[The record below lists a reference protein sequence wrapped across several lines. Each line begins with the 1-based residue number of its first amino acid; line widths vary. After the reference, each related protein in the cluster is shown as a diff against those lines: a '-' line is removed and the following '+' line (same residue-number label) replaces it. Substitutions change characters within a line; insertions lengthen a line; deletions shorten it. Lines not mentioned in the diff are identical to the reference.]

1 MEKEILSKKNDN
13 DENKEN
19 YITAVDYLIKQEE
32 LEQEAK
38 EVYSKKFDKC
48 TYDLGYIKQQVY
60 VCMTCTNGNA
70 GFCYSCSIA
79 CHSQHDVRELFSK
92 RNFRCDC
99 GNSKFQEKCCLK
111 DKSGTLNENN
121 KYNHNFSGRF
131 CWCNKIYD
139 PDEDELMFQCNI
151 CEEWYHASCITKD
164 KEKLS
169 ESFDDYIC
177 RDCVDKYNFIKK
189 YKFMKKICFIPYK
202 NINKN
207 DNLNNVNNENS
218 LNNNTVND
226 KRKFDEMNMNTN
238 NIIAD
243 TNSSVK
249 KIKIESDINTNTKQK
264 INNNEITPEN
274 QNLNEKTDKN
284 LSNDTDIKNNEKKSV
299 EKLIDIEK
307 LEEDDDDDDCL
318 LSLSSINEE
327 EQNQR
332 YDVFCDNKF
341 NTIFC
346 KCNRCKEMYKKR
358 NISFL
363 IEDDLTYEPEED
375 DDLDGTLF
383 ERGVKV
389 LNHASRVPLIEC
401 ISGYNKLKDKLTD
414 YFKQFAEQKKVVTDE
429 DIKYFFDN
437 LHYSKKK
444 NIY

>member
-1 MEKEILSKKNDN
+1 MEDKNKKDLNKN
-13 DENKEN
+13 EENENNKEN

-60 VCMTCTNGNA
+60 ICMTCTNNNA

-99 GNSKFQEKCCLK
+99 GNSKFPGKCCLK
-111 DKSGTLNENN
+111 DKTDTINEKN

-131 CWCNKIYD
+131 CWCNKVYD

-151 CEEWYHASCITKD
+151 CEEWFHASCITKD

-189 YKFMKKICFIPYK
+189 YKFMKNICFIPYK
-202 NINKN
+202 NDDNIQNINS
-207 DNLNNVNNENS
+207 ENA
-218 LNNNTVND
+218 
-226 KRKFDEMNMNTN
+226 KRKFDETN
-238 NIIAD
+238 INNDEI
-243 TNSSVK
+243 NK
-249 KIKIESDINTNTKQK
+249 KIKTESNDNEIKEQIKFKMNENNSDNKTIVQSDIKNKTNENLNEIKLINV
-264 INNNEITPEN
+264 INNNE
-274 QNLNEKTDKN
+274 DKN
-284 LSNDTDIKNNEKKSV
+284 KQKPIDVVNDN
-299 EKLIDIEK
+299 
-307 LEEDDDDDDCL
+307 DDDDSDCL
-318 LSLSSINEE
+318 LSLGSVNKTDL
-327 EQNQR
+327 NQR
-332 YDVFCDNKF
+332 YDIFCNDKF

-346 KCNRCKEMYKKR
+346 KCSHCKKMYNKL
-358 NISFL
+358 NINFL

-414 YFKQFAEQKKVVTDE
+414 YLKEFAEKKKVVTDE

-437 LHYSKKK
+437 LQYPNKK

>member
-1 MEKEILSKKNDN
+1 MEESKD
-13 DENKEN
+13 NKEN
-19 YITAVDYLIKQEE
+19 YITALDYLIKQEK

-60 VCMTCTNGNA
+60 ICMTCTDNNA

-99 GNSKFQEKCCLK
+99 GNSKFPGKCCLK
-111 DKSGTLNENN
+111 DKSDSINEKNR
-121 KYNHNFSGRF
+121 YNHNFAGRF
-131 CWCNKIYD
+131 CWCNKVYD

-151 CEEWYHASCITKD
+151 CEEWFHAGCITKEKD
-164 KEKLS
+164 KLS
-169 ESFDDYIC
+169 ETFDDYIC

-189 YKFMKKICFIPYK
+189 YKFMKNVFFLPYK
-202 NINKN
+202 SENNNQYNNENIKRKFEEVETKN
-207 DNLNNVNNENS
+207 NLNNNNLNKKIKKEDNTGEIENKEINIEPKS
-218 LNNNTVND
+218 ENKEQNAILQS
-226 KRKFDEMNMNTN
+226 NTN
-238 NIIAD
+238 NIRNEIQ
-243 TNSSVK
+243 
-249 KIKIESDINTNTKQK
+249 SDINF
-264 INNNEITPEN
+264 NNI
-274 QNLNEKTDKN
+274 
-284 LSNDTDIKNNEKKSV
+284 V
-299 EKLIDIEK
+299 
-307 LEEDDDDDDCL
+307 DDDKDEDNDCL
-318 LSLSSINEE
+318 LSLGSVNESDLH
-327 EQNQR
+327 QK
-332 YDVFCDNKF
+332 YDVFCNDKF

-346 KCNRCKEMYKKR
+346 KCNRCKEMYKKL
-358 NISFL
+358 NIDFL

-414 YFKQFAEQKKVVTDE
+414 YFKEFAEQKKVVTDE

-437 LHYSKKK
+437 LQYQKKK

>member
-1 MEKEILSKKNDN
+1 MEKEILSKENDKE
-13 DENKEN
+13 ENKEN
-19 YITAVDYLIKQEE
+19 YITAIDYLIKQEE

-99 GNSKFQEKCCLK
+99 GNSKFPKKCCLK
-111 DKSGTLNENN
+111 DKSDTLNENN

-151 CEEWYHASCITKD
+151 CEEWYHASCITKE

-169 ESFDDYIC
+169 ESFEDYIC
-177 RDCVDKYNFIKK
+177 RDCVDKYDFIKK

-202 NINKN
+202 NINII
-207 DNLNNVNNENS
+207 DNNNSNNENS
-218 LNNNTVND
+218 INNVIND
-226 KRKFDEMNMNTN
+226 KRKFDEMNVNTN
-238 NIIAD
+238 NKIED
-243 TNSSVK
+243 TVK
-249 KIKIESDINTNTKQK
+249 KIKTES
-264 INNNEITPEN
+264 NNNITQEIKVEN
-274 QNLNEKTDKN
+274 QNLNEKIDKIS
-284 LSNDTDIKNNEKKSV
+284 SNNNEKKDV
-299 EKLIDIEK
+299 EELIDIEK
-307 LEEDDDDDDCL
+307 LEEDDDDCL
-318 LSLSSINEE
+318 LSLSSINETE
-327 EQNQR
+327 LYQR
-332 YDVFCDNKF
+332 YDVFCDDKF

-375 DDLDGTLF
+375 DDLG
-383 ERGVKV
+383 
-389 LNHASRVPLIEC
+389 
-401 ISGYNKLKDKLTD
+401 
-414 YFKQFAEQKKVVTDE
+414 
-429 DIKYFFDN
+429 KYI
-437 LHYSKKK
+437 L
-444 NIY
+444 